1 MGFAVVLAAIVDI
14 AAAGYQMELA
24 DYCFGGISKHQMLVA
39 AAVTTEAW
47 SPYSQVVVTFAIAK
61 DSSFGVAIAKDRS
74 FGVAIAFEAAVVTIG
89 VILNQLI
96 LRNAG

>member
-39 AAVTTEAW
+39 VVTAEAW

-61 DSSFGVAIAKDRS
+61 DSS

>member
-24 DYCFGGISKHQMLVA
+24 DYCFGGISKHQMLV